1 MFGRRSKRERAAR
14 PDVQEAWSGL
24 RAELDALAS
33 DPGDGARWVSVAQR
47 WTALATL
54 EPTTRQP
61 PGTPTLGFTAR
72 ADGRLQDC
80 ALTERALTLIDQLLA
95 AGHDPVR
102 LLQARAHLLTGWQ
115 RHEEASHA
123 LDTAAH
129 HVPTDHAN
137 AAQVVGLLR
146 HHAAMLRAQ
155 IGGGAPATDQ
165 DVARVAEL
173 ARAIAG
179 SVQSIVPFAPPMV
192 WLHPLEAP
200 PEQPEARLVY
210 LGAQLKLDGF
220 QQLGWIEN
228 SWFNALFQQRV
239 LTAAWAPRE
248 ADLVVAGGV
257 VRGVEAIDVE
267 TWLSDGR
274 FVTTTASRG
283 RNSFTGGPW
292 EDSLQ
297 VDTAVAIDDLIA
309 LHRAR
314 VRLLLATTPG
324 LSIQPVTTAPQFAE
338 MQEALRQRKAEF
350 RLAEGLSESE
360 ARGMAPEFPEI
371 AVPLLREA
379 AHRACIAAATA
390 ATQAQAA

>member
-1 MFGRRSKRERAAR
+1 MFGRRGKADQAAGDVRAAW
-14 PDVQEAWSGL
+14 AGL
-24 RAELDALAS
+24 RADLDAVAAQPADGGTWVQLAL
-33 DPGDGARWVSVAQR
+33 R
-47 WTALATL
+47 WTELATL
-54 EPTTRQP
+54 APTHRVR
-61 PGTPTLGFTAR
+61 PGDHLLGFSAR
-72 ADGRLQDC
+72 ADGRLQDA
-80 ALTERALTLIDQLLA
+80 ALTERALALIDQLLA

-115 RHEEASHA
+115 RYEEASVA
-123 LDTAAH
+123 LDTAAQY
-129 HVPTDHAN
+129 VPAEHPE
-137 AAQVVGLLR
+137 AAQAAGLLR

-155 IGGGAPATDQ
+155 IGNRSPATDEEIAQ
-165 DVARVAEL
+165 LAEL

-179 SVQSIVPFAPPMV
+179 SVQRIVSYAPPVV

-200 PEQPEARLVY
+200 PEPPEARLIY
-210 LGAQLKLDGF
+210 LGAQLRLDGF

-228 SWFNALFQQRV
+228 SWFNALFEQRV
-239 LTAAWAPRE
+239 LTAAWAPPQ

-283 RNSFTGGPW
+283 RNGFSGGAW

-297 VDTAVAIDDLIA
+297 VDTAIPIDELIA

-324 LSIQPVTTAPQFAE
+324 LSIWPVSSAPAFAE

-360 ARGMAPEFPEI
+360 ARGIVPGHPEL
-371 AVPLLREA
+371 AVPLFRQEAQRACAAA
-379 AHRACIAAATA
+379 AHAQAHAAAA
-390 ATQAQAA
+390 